1 MFKKFLLKLNIIYV
15 IIGLFLQSTYGYELK
30 LVKQSEKEENLKVC
44 LRGYTPNLC
53 NYKKLSD
60 YELKLVK
67 QSEKEENLKV
77 CLRGYTPNLCNY
89 KKLSDYE
96 LKLVKQSENN
106 YSKNYLC
113 AENGSCY
120 GDKSLK
126 TGKPKNTHVKGYFRK
141 DGTYVRGHYRSR

>member
-15 IIGLFLQSTYGYELK
+15 IIGLFLQSTYG
-30 LVKQSEKEENLKVC
+30 
-44 LRGYTPNLC
+44 
-53 NYKKLSD
+53 

>member
-1 MFKKFLLKLNIIYV
+1 MFKQFLLKLNIIYV
-15 IIGLFLQSTYGYELK
+15 IIGLFLQSTYG
-30 LVKQSEKEENLKVC
+30 
-44 LRGYTPNLC
+44 
-53 NYKKLSD
+53 
-60 YELKLVK
+60 
-67 QSEKEENLKV
+67 
-77 CLRGYTPNLCNY
+77 
-89 KKLSDYE
+89 YE